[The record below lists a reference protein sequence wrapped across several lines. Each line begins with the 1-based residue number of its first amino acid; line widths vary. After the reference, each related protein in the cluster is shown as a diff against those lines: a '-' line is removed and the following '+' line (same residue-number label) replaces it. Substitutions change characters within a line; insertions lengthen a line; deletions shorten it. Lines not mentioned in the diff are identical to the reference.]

1 MQPWLWG
8 ARTTFRA
15 RPGEPMYLDPED
27 EEILAGEKGETRQR
41 MMELLVALG
50 KVFGA
55 ERLVGIKSAQVSGA
69 SYKTIG
75 EYGLAWL
82 SSLDARAVVPAV
94 LNPIGMPRGRWKE
107 MGIGPEFAA
116 NQEAVIAAYERLGV
130 KLECTCTPYYLHKTS
145 FGDHLAWSES
155 SAVSYA
161 NSVIGA
167 RTNREG
173 GPGAL
178 AAALVGKTPCYG
190 LHLEKNRKPHL
201 IIEVTSDEKDWS
213 IARYGALGYHAGKL
227 VGNKIPYFRGITP
240 DSDQL
245 KALGAAMAATG
256 AVALYHVDNVT
267 PEAKNTGYD
276 LSGLEV
282 VSVEPAEI
290 DRLFTRIPVDAVAIG
305 CPHCS
310 PAELHDIAGL
320 LEGKTVIRPLYV
332 FAAHGVIDKNQ
343 KTVSSIERSGARVF
357 ADTCMV
363 VSPVMERYPAI
374 MVNSGKALAYVPDM
388 CGAIAR
394 IGSIEECVEVATSQS
409 S

>member
-1 MQPWLWG
+1 MFLSP
-8 ARTTFRA
+8 
-15 RPGEPMYLDPED
+15 D
-27 EEILAGEKGETRQR
+27 EEKMLAGENGETLQK
-41 MMELLVALG
+41 MLELLVALG

-55 ERLVGIKSAQVSGA
+55 ERLVRIRSAQVSGA

-94 LNPIGMPRGRWKE
+94 LNPIGMPRGRWQE
-107 MGIGPEFAA
+107 MGIEPEFAER
-116 NQEAVIAAYERLGV
+116 QQAVIAAYERLGV
-130 KLECTCTPYYLHKTS
+130 NLECTCTPYYLHETS

-190 LHLEKNRKPHL
+190 LHLDKNRTPDVV
-201 IIEVTSDEKDWS
+201 IEINSDEKDWG
-213 IARYGALGYHAGKL
+213 IARYGALGYHTGKL
-227 VGNKIPYFRGITP
+227 VGNKIPYFLGITP
-240 DSDQL
+240 NPDQM

-256 AVALYHVDNVT
+256 AVALYHVNGVT
-267 PEAKNTGYD
+267 PEAKKNQFD
-276 LSGLEV
+276 ISGLEV
-282 VSVEPAEI
+282 ISIEPADI
-290 DRLFTRIPVDAVAIG
+290 DQLFTDIPVDAVAVG

-310 PAELHDIAGL
+310 PDELIEIARL
-320 LEGKTVIRPLYV
+320 LKGKTVTKPLYI
-332 FAAHGVIDKNQ
+332 FAAQGVIGNNRMIVDK
-343 KTVSSIERSGARVF
+343 IEKSGARVY

-363 VSPVMERYPAI
+363 VSPVMEQYPAI

-388 CGAIAR
+388 CGAVAR
-394 IGSIEECVEVATSQS
+394 IGSIEECVAVATS
-409 S
+409 

>member
-1 MQPWLWG
+1 
-8 ARTTFRA
+8 
-15 RPGEPMYLDPED
+15 MYLDPD
-27 EEILAGEKGETRQR
+27 EEKMLAGENGETRQK
-41 MMELLVALG
+41 MLELLVALG

-55 ERLVGIKSAQVSGA
+55 ERLVRIRSAQVSGA

-82 SSLDARAVVPAV
+82 LSLDARAVVPAV
-94 LNPIGMPRGRWKE
+94 LNPIGMPRGRWQE
-107 MGIGPEFAA
+107 MGIEPAFAER
-116 NQEAVIAAYERLGV
+116 QQAVIAAYERLGV
-130 KLECTCTPYYLHKTS
+130 NLECTCTPYYLHETS
-145 FGDHLAWSES
+145 LGDHLAWSES

-190 LHLEKNRKPHL
+190 LHLDKNRTPDVV
-201 IIEVTSDEKDWS
+201 IEVKSDEKDWS
-213 IARYGALGYHAGKL
+213 IARYGALGYHTGKL

-240 DSDQL
+240 NPDQL

-256 AVALYHVDNVT
+256 AVALFHVNGVT
-267 PEAKNTGYD
+267 PEAKKNQFNI
-276 LSGLEV
+276 SGLEV
-282 VSVEPAEI
+282 IRIEPVEI
-290 DRLFTRIPVDAVAIG
+290 DRLFTDIPVDAVAVG

-310 PAELHDIAGL
+310 PAELVDIARL
-320 LEGKTVIRPLYV
+320 LKGKTVTKPLYV
-332 FAAHGVIDKNQ
+332 FAAQGVIDNNSI
-343 KTVSSIERSGARVF
+343 TVNAIEKSGARVF

-388 CGAIAR
+388 CGAVAR
-394 IGSIEECVEVATSQS
+394 IGSIEECVAVATS
-409 S
+409 

>member
-1 MQPWLWG
+1 
-8 ARTTFRA
+8 
-15 RPGEPMYLDPED
+15 MYLDPDD
-27 EEILAGEKGETRQR
+27 ERILAGEQGETRQK
-41 MMELLVALG
+41 MLELLIALG

-55 ERLVGIKSAQVSGA
+55 ERLVRIRSAQVSGA

-82 SSLDARAVVPAV
+82 SSLDARAIVPAV
-94 LNPIGMPRGRWKE
+94 LNPIGMPRERWQE
-107 MGIGPEFAA
+107 MGVSQEFAER
-116 NQEAVIAAYERLGV
+116 QQAVISAYERLGV
-130 KLECTCTPYYLHKTS
+130 NLECTCTPYYLHETS

-190 LHLEKNRKPHL
+190 LHLEKNRNPQV
-201 IIEVTSDEKDWS
+201 IIEIISDNKEWS
-213 IARYGALGYHAGKL
+213 IAHYGALGYHAGKI
-227 VGNKIPYFRGITP
+227 VGNKIPFFRGITP
-240 DSDQL
+240 NTDQL

-256 AVALYHVDNVT
+256 AVALYHVENVT
-267 PEAKNTGYD
+267 PEAKKNSIN
-276 LSGLEV
+276 LSALEV
-282 VSVEPAEI
+282 ISIEQSEI
-290 DRLFTRIPVDAVAIG
+290 DSLFTEIPVEAVAVG

-310 PAELHDIAGL
+310 PAELVHIAQL
-320 LEGKTVIRPLYV
+320 LQGKIITKPFYI
-332 FAAHGVIDKNQ
+332 FAAQGVIDNNQ
-343 KTVSSIERSGARVF
+343 KTVDAIEKSGARVF

-363 VSPVMERYPAI
+363 VSPVMEQYSGI

-388 CGAIAR
+388 CGAVAR
-394 IGSIEECVEVATSQS
+394 IGTIEDCVKDATS
-409 S
+409 